1 MSKVTRLGWQMASL
15 LALVVFLGAYSY
27 GQEEVIDGP
36 PGTQE
41 VFNGTS
47 VHVCPLGFAMLGAHV
62 SDNRFTCVRVVPRG
76 REHEVHTILDTGTQH
91 DYCCGNMHVCP
102 GGMYMRGLHDGNNWL
117 VCSDGADVVVEGS
130 FVDQHGD
137 HQANGMHVCPTVDQ
151 GRITIMTGIHNGRND
166 FACARYH

>member
-1 MSKVTRLGWQMASL
+1 MTTAAKLTVQGICLLFWSMSI
-15 LALVVFLGAYSY
+15 GAYCH
-27 GQEEVIDGP
+27 GQEQKIDGP

-41 VFNGTS
+41 TFDGTS
-47 VHVCPLGFAMLGAHV
+47 VHVCPVGYAMRGAHV
-62 SDNRFTCVRVVPRG
+62 SDNRFTCVRVVASE
-76 REHEVHTILDTGTQH
+76 REREVHTILDRGTQH
-91 DYCCGNMHVCP
+91 NFGRGDMHVCP

-117 VCSDGADVVVEGS
+117 VCSDRAGVVVEGS

-137 HQANGMHVCPTVDQ
+137 HQENGMHVCPVEQ